1 MLPRVLVVDDD
12 DWIREA
18 LILRLKSSG
27 YEVLVGYDGV
37 SAVKQAVQGH
47 PDLILMDVFM
57 PAGHGISVAEKLRQ
71 RPETAGI
78 PFMYMTASQR
88 PGLQDELWRQGPVAI
103 FEKPFDTAEI
113 IRRIDE
119 VLGRVPAGNADRG

>member
-1 MLPRVLVVDDD
+1 MQPRILIVDDD

-18 LILRLKSSG
+18 LVLRLKSSG

-37 SAVKQAVQGH
+37 SAVKQAVQGK

-78 PFMYMTASQR
+78 PLMYMTASQR
-88 PGLQDELWRQGPVAI
+88 PGLQDELWRQEPVAI
-103 FEKPFDTAEI
+103 FEKPFDAAAI
-113 IRRIDE
+113 IRQIDE
-119 VLGRVPAGNADRG
+119 VLGRTPAETASRG